1 MSQGTFGNP
10 EVVQEELDILLI
22 GGGMACC
29 GAAYEIMRW
38 AEAAKAETGVELKIK
53 LVDKAAMDRSG
64 AVAQGLSAINTY
76 IGTEQDPADYARM
89 VSNDLMGITRDD
101 LAYDLGRHVD
111 ESVHLF
117 EEWGLPIWKTDAEG
131 VRHDG
136 AESQRE
142 GLPAL
147 KDGGKPVR
155 SGKWQIMIN
164 GESYKWIVAE
174 AAKKALGLDRIQERV
189 FIVKLVNDKSDP
201 QRIAGA
207 VGFSVRENRI
217 YVYKAKAILLA
228 AGGCVNLFRP
238 RSVGEGTGRAWY
250 PVWNAGSTYAM
261 AAEAGAELTM
271 MENRFV
277 PARFKDGYGPVGAWF
292 LLFKAK
298 AVNAYGED
306 YMTRNKALLD
316 QYPPYGQAAVPAS
329 CLRNHLMLKEMKEG
343 RGPIYMDTVTAL
355 AKLRESLTPKEV
367 KHLEAEAWE
376 DFLDMCIGQCGI
388 WVGENIEPEKKMSE
402 LIPTEPY
409 LLGSHSGCCG
419 IWVSGPNDL
428 GAPTAQEGEYDNVP
442 AHLPRGWN
450 WGYRSMTTVKGLFT
464 AGDGVGAS
472 GHKFSSGSH
481 AEGRLAAKA
490 MVRFALDNKEWKPE
504 LDTPAAELA
513 EQIYKPVR
521 NFLEHKDY
529 TTAIDINP
537 NYISPKML
545 QFRLQKI
552 MDEYVAGVAT
562 YYNTN
567 EVMLKVAEEKL
578 ELLKEDAAKMRAKD
592 LHELLRA
599 WENYHRVLTAEAH
612 MKHIQFREESRYPG
626 FYYRTDKNFVDE
638 ENWKC
643 FVNSVYDKG
652 SKKWTC
658 FKRKHVDLVDKS
670 KLFKAPAAPAKSPE
684 PAMAK

>member
-1 MSQGTFGNP
+1 MATFENP

-29 GAAYEIMRW
+29 GAAYELMRW
-38 AEAAKAETGVELKIK
+38 AEAVKAETGKELRIK

-76 IGTEQDPADYARM
+76 IGPEQDPADYARM

-117 EEWGLPIWKTDAEG
+117 EEWGLPIWKTDDDG

-136 AESQRE
+136 AESQKE

-189 FIVKLVNDKSDP
+189 FIVKLVNDKNDP
-201 QRIAGA
+201 SRIAGA
-207 VGFSVRENRI
+207 VGFSVRENKI
-217 YVYKAKAILLA
+217 HVYKAKAVLLA

-250 PVWNAGSTYAM
+250 PVWNAGSTYSM

-306 YMTRNKALLD
+306 YMVKNKALLD

-355 AKLRESLTPKEV
+355 AKLRETLSPKEV

-388 WVGENIEPEKKMSE
+388 WVGENVEPEKKMSE
-402 LIPTEPY
+402 LMPTEPY

-419 IWVSGPNDL
+419 IWVSGPTDL
-428 GAPTAQEGEYDNVP
+428 GAPTADEGELDGVP

-481 AEGRLAAKA
+481 AEGRIAAKA
-490 MVRFALDNKEWKPE
+490 MVKFALDNAAHQPE
-504 LDTPAAELA
+504 LDTDPAVLA

-521 NFLEHKDY
+521 TFLEHKDY

-537 NYISPKML
+537 HYITPKMA

-567 EVMLKVAEEKL
+567 DVMLKVAEEKL

-599 WENYHRVLTAEAH
+599 WENYHRILTAEAH
-612 MKHIQFREESRYPG
+612 MKHIQFRQESRYPG

-638 ENWKC
+638 ENWHV
-643 FVNSVYDKG
+643 FVNSTYDKTT
-652 SKKWTC
+652 KQWTC
-658 FKRKHVDLVDKS
+658 FKRRHVDLVDKS
-670 KLFKAPAAPAKSPE
+670 KLFKTAAH
-684 PAMAK
+684 